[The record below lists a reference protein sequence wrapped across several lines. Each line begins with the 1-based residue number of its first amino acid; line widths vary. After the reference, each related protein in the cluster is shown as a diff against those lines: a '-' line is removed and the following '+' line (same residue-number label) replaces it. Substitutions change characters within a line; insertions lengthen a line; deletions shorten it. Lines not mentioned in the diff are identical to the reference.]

1 MHAFIFFLFLI
12 FRVDNLC
19 NEKTHSEWLGHAE
32 WLLIYHSRLYDFSM
46 STPLMHILILF
57 YAILEAGLFT
67 SVRKDFSYQ
76 WTDTIII

>member
-19 NEKTHSEWLGHAE
+19 NEKTHSEWLDHAE

-46 STPLMHILILF
+46 STPLMYILILF